1 MPAIRVLSAGKLW
14 LLTLSV
20 GLAAA
25 QVMPPVGYPGGGYP
39 GGGYPGGGYPG
50 GGYPTGS
57 GVPIPIPSRGGK
69 SQPNSST
76 KGQPLPNFRGKLKQ
90 MDAKTI
96 TLALDDDR
104 VLDFHRTSST
114 KFFKAGDEIK
124 NPKFNPGDQLSIEGP
139 EDNAGY
145 LSAVNVYWEKAG
157 GASAAATTSSSA
169 KDDKVPDAWA
179 DTPATQQHGT
189 QAAPP
194 PAKASADDPGPP
206 TLKRG
211 NVSDASR
218 EKSAPVPAQTA
229 ATTGSLSPNNAP
241 PTLSANNAPPPPTRI
256 PTLAP
261 DEDDRAPGGSIP
273 VMRGDDL
280 IRKASDTA
288 LDFTDTLPNYVC
300 QELMSRYESTTKPL
314 SWHALDVV
322 GMEVLYQDGKEDYR
336 KITLNGRP
344 VNKKMEELG
353 GAWSTGEFGTVLID
367 LFAPQTAAE
376 FHYKSDSRMA
386 GILTKEYSFNVT
398 HANSHWT
405 IHMGSQQYD
414 PAYKGSVWI
423 DPKTA
428 RVMRIEMQAYGF
440 PSDFESDDVESAT
453 DYEYVRLGDA
463 KQYLLPVHAE
473 TLSCQRGTP
482 YCSRNAID
490 FRNYKKYTG
499 ESTITFGDG
508 K

>member
-1 MPAIRVLSAGKLW
+1 
-14 LLTLSV
+14 
-20 GLAAA
+20 
-25 QVMPPVGYPGGGYP
+25 MPPVGYP
-39 GGGYPGGGYPG
+39 GGYPGGGYPG
-50 GGYPTGS
+50 GGYPTG
-57 GVPIPIPSRGGK
+57 GGGIPIPMPSRGGK
-69 SQPNSST
+69 TQPNSST

-104 VLDFHRTSST
+104 MLDFRRTSST
-114 KFFKAGDEIK
+114 KFYKGGDEVK

-139 EDNAGY
+139 EDNTGY
-145 LSAVNVYWEKAG
+145 LTAVNVYWEKA
-157 GASAAATTSSSA
+157 AAGSPTTTSSAA

-179 DTPATQQHGT
+179 DAPATQQHGT

-194 PAKASADDPGPP
+194 PAKPDADDPGPP

-211 NVSDASR
+211 GVSDASR
-218 EKSAPVPAQTA
+218 EKAAPVTEQPFPPAAAPVSTA
-229 ATTGSLSPNNAP
+229 A
-241 PTLSANNAPPPPTRI
+241 PTLSANNAPPTRI
-256 PTLAP
+256 PTIAP

-273 VMRGDDL
+273 VARGDDL
-280 IRKASDTA
+280 IRRASDTA

-300 QELMSRYESTTKPL
+300 QELMSRYESTTKPV

-322 GMEVLYQDGKEDYR
+322 GMEVLYQGGKEDYR
-336 KITLNGRP
+336 KLTLNGRP
-344 VNKKMEELG
+344 VNKKIDEMG

-367 LFAPQTAAE
+367 LFAPQTAAD
-376 FHYKSDSRMA
+376 FRYKSDSRVA
-386 GILTKEYSFNVT
+386 GILTKEYTFNVT

-440 PSDFESDDVESAT
+440 PSDFDSDDVESAT

-499 ESTITFGDG
+499 ESTITFGDD
-508 K
+508 KQ

>member
-1 MPAIRVLSAGKLW
+1 MERPMPAICVSSAGKLC
-14 LLTLSV
+14 LFGLTI
-20 GLAAA
+20 GIAAA
-25 QVMPPVGYPGGGYP
+25 QVMPPVGYPGTYP
-39 GGGYPGGGYPG
+39 R
-50 GGYPTGS
+50 YPTG
-57 GVPIPIPSRGGK
+57 GGIPIPTRGK
-69 SQPNSST
+69 TQPNSST
-76 KGQPLPNFRGKLKQ
+76 KGAPMPNFRGKLKQ

-104 VLDFHRTSST
+104 IIDFRRTGST
-114 KFFKAGDEIK
+114 KFFKNGDEVK
-124 NPKFNPGDQLSIEGP
+124 DPKFNPGDQISIEGP
-139 EDNAGY
+139 EDNTGAMT
-145 LSAVNVYWEKAG
+145 AVNVYWEKA
-157 GASAAATTSSSA
+157 ASAATSSTAA

-194 PAKASADDPGPP
+194 AAKNDAGDPGPP

-211 NVSDASR
+211 NVADVSR
-218 EKSAPVPAQTA
+218 EKSAPVPEQTA
-229 ATTGSLSPNNAP
+229 APAAAP
-241 PTLSANNAPPPPTRI
+241 VSAVAPSVPPAPTRI
-256 PTLAP
+256 PTVAP
-261 DEDDRAPGGSIP
+261 DEDDRSIGSLGGSIP
-273 VMRGDDL
+273 IRGDDL
-280 IRKASDTA
+280 IRRAADTA
-288 LDFTDTLPNYVC
+288 LDFTEKLPNYVC
-300 QELMSRYESTTKPL
+300 QELMSRYESTTKPV

-322 GMEVLYQDGKEDYR
+322 GMEVVYQDQKEDYR
-336 KITLNGRP
+336 KITLNGRA
-344 VNKKMEELG
+344 VNKKLEELG

-367 LFAPQTAAE
+367 LFAPQTAAD
-376 FHYKSDSRMA
+376 FHYQRDSRM
-386 GILTKEYSFNVT
+386 GGVLTKEYSFNVT

-440 PSDFESDDVESAT
+440 PTDFESDDVESAT

-463 KQYLLPVHAE
+463 QQYLLPVHAE

-482 YCSRNAID
+482 YCSRNTID

-499 ESTITFGDG
+499 ESSITFGDA
-508 K
+508 KQ

>member
-1 MPAIRVLSAGKLW
+1 MPAICVSSAGKLW
-14 LLTLSV
+14 LIALTASV
-20 GLAAA
+20 GLA
-25 QVMPPVGYPGGGYP
+25 QVMPPVGYPGTYPRYPVGGIP
-39 GGGYPGGGYPG
+39 V
-50 GGYPTGS
+50 PT
-57 GVPIPIPSRGGK
+57 RGK
-69 SQPNSST
+69 TQPNSST
-76 KGQPLPNFRGKLKQ
+76 KGDPMPNFRGKLKR
-90 MDAKTI
+90 MDSKVI

-104 VLDFHRTSST
+104 IIDFRRTGST
-114 KFFKAGDEIK
+114 KFFKAGDEVK
-124 NPKFNPGDQLSIEGP
+124 DPKFNQGDQLSIEGP
-139 EDNAGY
+139 EDNTGAMT
-145 LSAVNVYWEKAG
+145 AVNVYWEKA
-157 GASAAATTSSSA
+157 ASAATATTAS

-194 PAKASADDPGPP
+194 AAKDASDPGPP

-211 NVSDASR
+211 NVADATR
-218 EKSAPVPAQTA
+218 EKSAPVPEQTA
-229 ATTGSLSPNNAP
+229 PLPQASAP
-241 PTLSANNAPPPPTRI
+241 PAGAPTLSANNAPPAPTRI
-256 PTLAP
+256 PTVAP
-261 DEDDRAPGGSIP
+261 DEDDRATGSLGGSIP
-273 VMRGDDL
+273 TTRGDDL

-288 LDFTDTLPNYVC
+288 LDFTEKLPNYVC
-300 QELMSRYESTTKPL
+300 QEFMSRYESTTKPV

-322 GMEVLYQDGKEDYR
+322 GMEVVYQDQKEDYR

-344 VNKKMEELG
+344 VNKKLEELG

-367 LFAPQTAAE
+367 LFAPQTAAD
-376 FHYKSDSRMA
+376 FHYVRDSRMA
-386 GILTKEYSFNVT
+386 GVLTKEYTFNVT

-440 PSDFESDDVESAT
+440 PTDFESDDVESAT

-463 KQYLLPVHAE
+463 QQYLLPVHAE

-482 YCSRNAID
+482 YCSRNTID

-508 K
+508 KQQ

>member
-1 MPAIRVLSAGKLW
+1 MERPMPAIRVSSAGKLW
-14 LLTLSV
+14 LFALTVSV
-20 GLAAA
+20 AAA
-25 QVMPPVGYPGGGYP
+25 QVMPPVGYPGTYP
-39 GGGYPGGGYPG
+39 RYPSGGG
-50 GGYPTGS
+50 
-57 GVPIPIPSRGGK
+57 IPIPTRGK

-76 KGQPLPNFRGKLKQ
+76 KGDPMPNFRGKLKR
-90 MDAKTI
+90 MDSKTI

-104 VLDFHRTSST
+104 IIDFRRTGST

-124 NPKFNPGDQLSIEGP
+124 DPKFTPGDQLSIEGP
-139 EDNAGY
+139 EDNTGAMT
-145 LSAVNVYWEKAG
+145 AVNVYWEKA
-157 GASAAATTSSSA
+157 ASATATTSAS

-194 PAKASADDPGPP
+194 PATDANDPGPP

-211 NVSDASR
+211 NVADASR

-229 ATTGSLSPNNAP
+229 PPASVSAP
-241 PTLSANNAPPPPTRI
+241 PAMAPTLSANNAPPTPTRI
-256 PTLAP
+256 PTMAP
-261 DEDDRAPGGSIP
+261 DEDDRSIGSLGGTIP
-273 VMRGDDL
+273 LARGDDL
-280 IRKASDTA
+280 IRKAADTA
-288 LDFTDTLPNYVC
+288 LDFTEKLPNYLC

-322 GMEVLYQDGKEDYR
+322 GMEVVYQDQKEDYR
-336 KITLNGRP
+336 KVTLNGRP
-344 VNKKMEELG
+344 VNKKLEELG

-367 LFAPQTAAE
+367 LFAPQTAAD
-376 FHYKSDSRMA
+376 FHYQRDSRMA
-386 GILTKEYSFNVT
+386 GVLTKEYSFNVT

-440 PSDFESDDVESAT
+440 PTDFESDDVESAT

-463 KQYLLPVHAE
+463 QQYLLPVHAE

-482 YCSRNAID
+482 YCSRNTID

-508 K
+508 KQQ

>member
-1 MPAIRVLSAGKLW
+1 
-14 LLTLSV
+14 
-20 GLAAA
+20 
-25 QVMPPVGYPGGGYP
+25 
-39 GGGYPGGGYPG
+39 
-50 GGYPTGS
+50 
-57 GVPIPIPSRGGK
+57 
-69 SQPNSST
+69 
-76 KGQPLPNFRGKLKQ
+76 
-90 MDAKTI
+90 
-96 TLALDDDR
+96 
-104 VLDFHRTSST
+104 
-114 KFFKAGDEIK
+114 
-124 NPKFNPGDQLSIEGP
+124 
-139 EDNAGY
+139 
-145 LSAVNVYWEKAG
+145 
-157 GASAAATTSSSA
+157 
-169 KDDKVPDAWA
+169 
-179 DTPATQQHGT
+179 
-189 QAAPP
+189 
-194 PAKASADDPGPP
+194 
-206 TLKRG
+206 
-211 NVSDASR
+211 
-218 EKSAPVPAQTA
+218 
-229 ATTGSLSPNNAP
+229 
-241 PTLSANNAPPPPTRI
+241 
-256 PTLAP
+256 
-261 DEDDRAPGGSIP
+261 
-273 VMRGDDL
+273 
-280 IRKASDTA
+280 
-288 LDFTDTLPNYVC
+288 
-300 QELMSRYESTTKPL
+300 MSRYESTTKPV

-405 IHMGSQQYD
+405 IHMGSQKYD

-453 DYEYVRLGDA
+453 DYEYIRLGDA

-473 TLSCQRGTP
+473 TLSCQRGAP

>member
-1 MPAIRVLSAGKLW
+1 MPALRVSPAGKLW
-14 LLTLSV
+14 LFAFTVGTLSV
-20 GLAAA
+20 SVASS
-25 QVMPPVGYPGGGYP
+25 QVMPPAGYPGTYPRLPVGGV
-39 GGGYPGGGYPG
+39 GI
-50 GGYPTGS
+50 PT
-57 GVPIPIPSRGGK
+57 RGK

-76 KGQPLPNFRGKLKQ
+76 KGQPMPNFRGKLKS

-104 VLDFHRTSST
+104 IIDFRRTGST
-114 KFFKAGDEIK
+114 KFFKSGDEVK
-124 NPKFNPGDQLSIEGP
+124 DPKFNPGDQLSIEGP
-139 EDNAGY
+139 EDNTGAMV
-145 LSAVNVYWEKAG
+145 AVNVYWEKAAG
-157 GASAAATTSSSA
+157 ATTATSA
-169 KDDKVPDAWA
+169 SKDDKVPDAWA
-179 DTPATQQHGT
+179 DTPVTQQHGT

-194 PAKASADDPGPP
+194 AATDTNDPGPP

-229 ATTGSLSPNNAP
+229 APAAAPTLSPTNAP
-241 PTLSANNAPPPPTRI
+241 PAAAPTLSATNAPPAPTRI
-256 PTLAP
+256 PTVAP
-261 DEDDRAPGGSIP
+261 DEDDRASIGSLGGTIP
-273 VMRGDDL
+273 MTRGDDL
-280 IRKASDTA
+280 IRKAADTA
-288 LDFTDTLPNYVC
+288 LDFTEKLPNYVC
-300 QELMSRYESTTKPL
+300 QELMSRYESTTKPV

-322 GMEVLYQDGKEDYR
+322 GMEVVYQDQKEDYR

-344 VNKKMEELG
+344 VNKKLEEMG

-367 LFAPQTAAE
+367 LFAPQTNAD
-376 FHYKSDSRMA
+376 FHYQRDSRMA
-386 GILTKEYSFNVT
+386 GVLTKEYTFNVT

-414 PAYKGSVWI
+414 PAYKGTVWI

-440 PSDFESDDVESAT
+440 PADFESDDVESAT

-463 KQYLLPVHAE
+463 QQYLLPVHAE

-482 YCSRNAID
+482 YCSRNTID
-490 FRNYKKYTG
+490 FRNYKKYSG
-499 ESTITFGDG
+499 ESTITFGDP
-508 K
+508 KQQ